1 MALGAFIKAGAKAAS
16 PSIKRAFSKA
26 VDTVRKADARL
37 TDRVISRVA
46 KTPPIVT
53 QQGASIKA
61 KVAATDAARAAA
73 RGTARKIVN
82 TAYGVTGASATGAGV
97 YGMSK
102 IGSTSMRS

>member
-102 IGSTSMRS
+102 LGS